1 MRKILQLLVI
11 LSLFLIVIAPSQAQQ
26 NKQNDK
32 GGKITGKVTEKDNNA
47 PIQSASVKL
56 LSAKDSSLVT
66 GTETDAGGNFSF
78 DKVPYGK
85 YSVLVEL
92 TGYSK
97 SYARGITLDD
107 GNVTVNLD
115 VKLKSG
121 TTTTD
126 EIVVESEKS
135 DIEFKPDR
143 RVFNVEKNMNVTGG
157 SAIDVLKNI
166 PSVSVDV
173 DGNVT
178 LRGNSNVKIIIDGK
192 PFGLNGS
199 NQNTMLE
206 QIPANQ
212 ISSIEL
218 ITNPGAKFDAEGAT
232 GIINIVLKKNDG
244 VGYNGNISLNAG
256 TKDKYNGTF
265 NLNVKNKGLT
275 LTGGY
280 DYRINNFFIEGNSD
294 RENYL
299 NSTYR
304 FTNQSTEANFRN
316 WVHFGKA
323 GLDYTFDDRNSI
335 SLSGNYMDRNR
346 QRSENDNV
354 KQSSIQ
360 NVTTSDYLS
369 SIFDKGDGTNYN
381 LSGNYTL
388 KFKNPKQSLTSDVSF
403 FSWNDNSYSVNIND
417 FYINQGVPQSKVYQ
431 SNLDNNNEFN
441 GQVDYTHPISEDT
454 KLETGVKEAYRNTDK
469 DFLSQNYEYTNN
481 IFVLNPNLT
490 NRFKYSDNITSAY
503 LTFTSKI
510 KNTSFILGLRA
521 EQTNTD
527 GNLVTTGINFT
538 KNYFDLFPSASVSQ
552 KLGMTEEL
560 SASYSRRIYRPGLF
574 EINPFVNATDPL
586 NYFSGNPEVKP
597 EYTNSYELSF
607 IKYFSQTTLT
617 PTLFYRDTYD
627 KITRTRTLIDSNK
640 TLTTMANLD
649 RSKSY
654 GLEMVMNTTMF
665 KFWSVN
671 GSVSYFKNDVTSSI
685 PNTAAQN
692 STYSWS
698 GRASSSMR
706 LPDIMDIQ
714 ISYFYSGK
722 QITTQG
728 SVEPFTS
735 VDLSL
740 KKDFWD
746 NHASLSLR
754 IQDVFNN
761 LKFKVLLD
769 DPNFN
774 ESFFRKRDT
783 RAAFLTFT
791 YKFGKEDK
799 NQKRRKSDQPQQN
812 DGGMGF

>member
-1 MRKILQLLVI
+1 MRKIFQLLAV
-11 LSLFLIVIAPSQAQQ
+11 LSVFLTANGLHA
-26 NKQNDK
+26 QNDK
-32 GGKITGKVTEKDNNA
+32 NSGKISGKVTEKDNA
-47 PIQSASVKL
+47 SPIQSASVKL
-56 LSAKDSSLVT
+56 LNAADSTIVT
-66 GTETDAGGNFSF
+66 GAETDADGNFSF
-78 DKVPYGK
+78 DKVVYGK

-97 SYARGITLDD
+97 SYVRGITLDA
-107 GNVTVNLD
+107 GNPTASLD

-178 LRGNSNVKIIIDGK
+178 LRGNSNVRIIIDGK
-192 PFGLNGS
+192 PFGLNGA

-218 ITNPGAKFDAEGAT
+218 ITNPGAKFDAEGAS
-232 GIINIVLKKNDG
+232 GIINIVLKKNEG
-244 VGYNGNISLNAG
+244 VGYNGNFSLNAG
-256 TKDKYNGTF
+256 TRDKYNGTL

-275 LTGGY
+275 LSGGY
-280 DYRINNFFIEGNSD
+280 DYRINNFFIEGNGD
-294 RENYL
+294 RDNYL
-299 NSTYR
+299 NDTYR
-304 FTNQSTEANFRN
+304 FTNQNTEANFRN

-323 GLDYTFDDRNSI
+323 GLDYNFDDRNSI

-346 QRSENDNV
+346 QRSESDRV

-360 NVTTSDYLS
+360 NVTTSDYLT

-388 KFKNPKQSLTSDVSF
+388 KFKNPKQTLTSDVSF
-403 FSWNDNSYSVNIND
+403 FNWKDNSYSININD
-417 FYINQGVPQSKVYQ
+417 FYINQGTPQSKVYQ
-431 SNLDNNNEFN
+431 SNLETNNEFN
-441 GQVDYTHPISEDT
+441 GQIDYVHPFSEDT

-469 DFLSQNYEYTNN
+469 DFLSQNYDYTNN
-481 IFVLNPNLT
+481 IYVLNPNLT
-490 NRFKYSDNITSAY
+490 NRFKYSDNIVSGY

-510 KNTSFILGLRA
+510 KNTGFILGLRA
-521 EQTNTD
+521 EQTSTD
-527 GNLVTTGINFT
+527 GNLLTTGYNFT
-538 KNYFDLFPSASVSQ
+538 KNYFDLFPSVSISQ
-552 KLGMTEEL
+552 KLGITEEL
-560 SASYSRRIYRPGLF
+560 STSYSRRIYRPGLF

-586 NYFSGNPEVKP
+586 NWYSGNPEVKP

-607 IKYFSQTTLT
+607 IKYFSQTTVT

-654 GLEMVMNTTMF
+654 GAEMVMNTTLF
-665 KFWSVN
+665 KFWNIN

-685 PNTAAQN
+685 PNTASQN

-698 GRASSSMR
+698 GRASSNMR
-706 LPDIMDIQ
+706 LPDIVDIQ

-740 KKDFWD
+740 KKDFFD

-769 DPNFN
+769 DPNFS
-774 ESFFRKRDT
+774 ETLFRKRDT

-799 NQKRRKSDQPQQN
+799 NQKRRKNDQPQQN